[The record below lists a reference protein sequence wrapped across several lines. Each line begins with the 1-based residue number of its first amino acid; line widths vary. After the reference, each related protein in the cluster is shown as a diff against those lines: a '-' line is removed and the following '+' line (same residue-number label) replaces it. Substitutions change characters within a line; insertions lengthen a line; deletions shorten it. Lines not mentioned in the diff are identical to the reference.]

1 VYNFV
6 MSNGGLYPRGPDAG
20 SPAAPQASRR
30 SPGVILLVEDDLAI
44 HDSLGESLEQS
55 GYLVIAAVDGREA
68 LALLRSGVRP
78 SAILLDLMMPVMDG
92 WDFRQEQRRD
102 PALRDIPVVVIT
114 ASGFSAST
122 VRTQFGEVEV
132 IAKPIQ
138 RLELFRALAR
148 ASAAAATGR
157 PPPPTSLR

>member
-1 VYNFV
+1 MYNFV
-6 MSNGGLYPRGPDAG
+6 MTNGDLRPRGPDVG

-30 SPGVILLVEDDLAI
+30 PPGVILLVEDDLAI

-55 GYLVIAAVDGREA
+55 GYLVITAVDGREA

-102 PALRDIPVVVIT
+102 PTLRDIPVVVIT

-148 ASAAAATGR
+148 ASAAGTGR
-157 PPPPTSLR
+157 PPPSSLR

>member
-1 VYNFV
+1 
-6 MSNGGLYPRGPDAG
+6 MSDGDLLPRRPDRPD
-20 SPAAPQASRR
+20 SPAAPHPSSARR
-30 SPGVILLVEDDLAI
+30 NVILLVEDDLSI
-44 HDSLGESLEQS
+44 HESLGESLEQS

-68 LALLRSGVRP
+68 IALLRSGVRP

-92 WDFRQEQRRD
+92 WDFRQEQRSD

-122 VRTQFGEVEV
+122 VRTQLGDVEV

-138 RLELFRALAR
+138 RAELFRALAR
-148 ASAAAATGR
+148 ASAAGAATR
-157 PPPPTSLR
+157 PPSSLR